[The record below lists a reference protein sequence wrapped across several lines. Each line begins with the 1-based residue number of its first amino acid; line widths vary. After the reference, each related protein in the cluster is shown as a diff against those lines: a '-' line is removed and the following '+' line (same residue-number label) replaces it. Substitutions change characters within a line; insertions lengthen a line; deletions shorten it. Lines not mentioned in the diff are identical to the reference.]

1 MSKSAIILLSG
12 GLDSA
17 TVLALA
23 KAKGYDCYAM
33 NINYN
38 QRHNA
43 ELIFAK
49 RLAKLY
55 EVKEYKVVNID
66 LSWLTGSSLT
76 NKSMPIPE
84 NPSKGIPSTYVPA
97 RNTIMMTLAFGHQ
110 TVGIYLVVIKV
121 VFITVIHLQKQ
132 VFGAGK
138 QVVMH
143 I

>member
-55 EVKEYKVVNID
+55 EVKEYKVVNIGTESIIIICKC
-66 LSWLTGSSLT
+66 LRCSEYVIYFYWST
-76 NKSMPIPE
+76 M
-84 NPSKGIPSTYVPA
+84 KGV
-97 RNTIMMTLAFGHQ
+97 
-110 TVGIYLVVIKV
+110 
-121 VFITVIHLQKQ
+121 
-132 VFGAGK
+132 
-138 QVVMH
+138 
-143 I
+143 